1 MKNTRIEFRSSPQE
15 KDLLM
20 LAAQLAGVNFST
32 FLRNAALE
40 AANEMVKTNETIELS
55 NRDRD
60 RFLQA
65 LDKPQAPQTKLKKAM
80 KKYTQW
86 KSNL

>member
-1 MKNTRIEFRSSPQE
+1 MKDTRIEFRSSPME

-20 LAAQLAGVNFST
+20 LAAQLTGVNVSV

-40 AANEMVKTNETIELS
+40 IANKIIRENETIKLS

-60 RFLQA
+60 LFLKLLEQS
-65 LDKPQAPQTKLKKAM
+65 PEPTTELKKAVKEYKHM
-80 KKYTQW
+80 K
-86 KSNL
+86 SS